1 MTVNLV
7 LKSLSAEMPL
17 KDEENLLS
25 FGQAGLREGGGTGDI
40 RSRERCLEM
49 WKAGGGFAAI
59 QYEKDSEYHEEDLRQ
74 LS

>member
-25 FGQAGLREGGGTGDI
+25 SGQAGLREGGGTGDI

-49 WKAGGGFAAI
+49 
-59 QYEKDSEYHEEDLRQ
+59 
-74 LS
+74 

>member
-25 FGQAGLREGGGTGDI
+25 SGQAGLREGGELGILGAGKGVW
-40 RSRERCLEM
+40 RCEKQVEVLL
-49 WKAGGGFAAI
+49 
-59 QYEKDSEYHEEDLRQ
+59 QYNMKRTESIMRKI
-74 LS
+74 

>member
-7 LKSLSAEMPL
+7 LKFLSAEMPL

-25 FGQAGLREGGGTGDI
+25 FGQAGLREGTGDI

-49 WKAGGGFAAI
+49 WEAGGGFAAI